1 MMSKKKY
8 VMSGGLAF
16 SEQQDM
22 DKLRKLSQ
30 KGWHVKKFSFLGYT
44 LEQGQQEDYIYSI
57 DYRTLNND
65 EEEYFELFNSAGWS
79 HIDSQANIH
88 LFKAAPHT
96 NPLYTDRETTVEKY
110 RSSAKPLQLATIFL
124 IPATI
129 ITWYLQEQVT
139 GSLQTSLI
147 ILATILTVFAIP
159 TVWTALTATGNK
171 WKAENKNALFT
182 VSKLFPQGILVIVV
196 FALFV
201 FESKPLNIIGA
212 AIIGALV
219 SVAFINALMVLLHKT
234 KKA

>member
-57 DYRTLNND
+57 DYRTLNHD
-65 EEEYFELFNSAGWS
+65 EEEYFELFDSAGWS

-96 NPLYTDRETTVEKY
+96 KPLYTDSETTVEKY
-110 RSSAKPLQLATIFL
+110 RSSAKPLQLATVFL

-129 ITWYLQEQVT
+129 ITWYLHAQVT
-139 GSLQTSLI
+139 GGLQTSLF

-159 TVWTALTATGNK
+159 TAWTALTATSNK
-171 WKAENKNALFT
+171 WQVENKNALFI
-182 VSKLFPQGILVIVV
+182 VSKLIPPGILVIAV

-201 FESKPLNIIGA
+201 AGAKPLNIIGA
-212 AIIGALV
+212 VIGAVV
-219 SVAFINALMVLLHKT
+219 SVAFINALMTLLNKM

>member
-8 VMSGGLAF
+8 IMSGGLAL

-22 DKLRKLSQ
+22 EKLRKLSQ

-44 LEQGQQEDYIYSI
+44 LEQGKQEDYIYGI
-57 DYRTLNND
+57 DYRTLNSD
-65 EEEYFELFNSAGWS
+65 EDEYFELFNSAGWS

-96 NPLYTDRETTVEKY
+96 KPLYTDRETTVEKY
-110 RSSAKPLQLATIFL
+110 KSSAKPLQLATVFL

-129 ITWYLQEQVT
+129 ITWYLYEQVT
-139 GSLQTSLI
+139 GSLQTTLF

-159 TVWTALTATGNK
+159 TAWTALTATGNK
-171 WKAENKNALFT
+171 WQVENKNARFT
-182 VSKLFPQGILVIVV
+182 VSKLIPPGILVIAI

-201 FESKPLNIIGA
+201 AEAKPLNIIGA
-212 AIIGALV
+212 AIIGAVV
-219 SVAFINALMVLLHKT
+219 SIAFINALMTLLHKT

>member
-1 MMSKKKY
+1 MSKKKY

-16 SEQQDM
+16 SENQDM
-22 DKLRKLSQ
+22 EKLRKLSQ

-44 LEQGQQEDYIYSI
+44 LEQGKQEDYIYSI
-57 DYRTLNND
+57 DYRTLTSD

-88 LFKAAPHT
+88 LFKATPDT
-96 NPLYTDRETTVEKY
+96 KPLYTDRETTVEKY
-110 RSSAKPLQLATIFL
+110 RSSAKPLQLATVFL

-129 ITWYLQEQVT
+129 IAWFLHGQMT
-139 GSLQTSLI
+139 GSLQTFLF

-159 TVWTALTATGNK
+159 TAWTALTATGNK
-171 WKAENKNALFT
+171 WQAENKNARFT
-182 VSKLFPQGILVIVV
+182 VSKLIPPGILVIAV

-201 FESKPLNIIGA
+201 SEAKPLNIIGA
-212 AIIGALV
+212 AIIGAV
-219 SVAFINALMVLLHKT
+219 VGVAFINACMTLLHKT